1 MDIPLSEEIQRQPW
15 KYVGYRRYTEFISSD
30 NDLLIFRRFGSL
42 NARVALRLQ
51 DKISELEQS
60 LAHLDGEY
68 SKRSAEPINNG
79 TFRDDTEERAALLDE
94 ITCHLGRYSK
104 NPVKNANVLWLPSRL
119 MT

>member
-1 MDIPLSEEIQRQPW
+1 MEIPLSEEVQRHPW
-15 KYVGYRRYTEFISSD
+15 KYVGYRRYTEFIASD

-51 DKISELEQS
+51 DKVSELEQR
-60 LAHLDGEY
+60 LAELDREY

-79 TFRDDTEERAALLDE
+79 TFRDDIEERAVLLDE

-104 NPVKNANVLWLPSRL
+104 NPVNNMIVL
-119 MT
+119 